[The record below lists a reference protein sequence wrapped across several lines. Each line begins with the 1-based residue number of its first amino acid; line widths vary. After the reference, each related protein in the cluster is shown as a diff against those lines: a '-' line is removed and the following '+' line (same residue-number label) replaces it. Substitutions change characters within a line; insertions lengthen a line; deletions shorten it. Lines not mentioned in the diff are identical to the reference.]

1 MTSNQEAGRTGV
13 EARHARTTTVAN
25 RRQILRAGASALALG
40 ALRLRFPAAAGAQ
53 EVASPVTDVCVLTP
67 EMTEGPF
74 YLPLDLVRRDVTE
87 GKLGLPLQLRV
98 VVADLANGCA
108 PLPNAAVDIWHC
120 DAQGFYSGVSGNPG
134 GGASAEVG
142 AGAEAGT
149 FLRGI
154 QLTGGDGMAEFLTIY
169 PGWYSGRTV
178 HIHMKVHVGGAQQVF
193 EQATPA
199 SAQTYEGG
207 HVAHTGQIF
216 FADATSDQ
224 VYEMVAA
231 YAGRDNARRTRND
244 QDGILDGHADEP
256 GFIVALVPLEE
267 GAPEKGFLGTITIG
281 VDPAATPGPA
291 GVGGPGGPSGPPP
304 SNG

>member
-1 MTSNQEAGRTGV
+1 MNDQRRRTPSQVASALNRRAIVRTGV
-13 EARHARTTTVAN
+13 
-25 RRQILRAGASALALG
+25 SALALG

-53 EVASPVTDVCVLTP
+53 EAASPFTDVCVLTP

-87 GKLGLPLQLRV
+87 GKPGLPLQLRV

-108 PLPNAAVDIWHC
+108 PLTNAAVDIWHC
-120 DAQGFYSGVSGNPG
+120 DAQGFYSGVAANPG
-134 GGASAEVG
+134 GGASAEAG
-142 AGAEAGT
+142 AGAGSET

-154 QLTGGDGMAEFLTIY
+154 QLTGDDGMAEFLTIY

-199 SAQTYEGG
+199 PAPTYEGG
-207 HVAHTGQIF
+207 HVAHTGQIY

-224 VYEMVAA
+224 VYETVAA

-256 GFIVALVPLEE
+256 GFIVALAPLEE

-281 VDPAATPGPA
+281 VDPSATPGPA
-291 GVGGPGGPSGPPP
+291 GFGGGPGGPPAGGPPP